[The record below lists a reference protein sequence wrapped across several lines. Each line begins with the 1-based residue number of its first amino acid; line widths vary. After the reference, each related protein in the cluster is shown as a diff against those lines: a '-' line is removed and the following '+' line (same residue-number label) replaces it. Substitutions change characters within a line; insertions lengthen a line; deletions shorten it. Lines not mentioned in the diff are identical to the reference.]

1 MDISNIFSSVIEIS
15 IISSIIGIVII
26 LLRQLLKGRVNSKWI
41 YIIWFILLFKLLV
54 PIKIESLVSIFNF
67 APEYMTENNYI
78 ENSKIEYEN
87 LQQEYNNYINDNIEE
102 SNNIVDNKVS
112 YELKQL
118 EQEVKKS
125 KIKNNILEY
134 IIPTIW
140 IIGTIIMILWLII
153 TNIILNLKLNK
164 NRYKDERVENILE
177 KCKNKM
183 NLKRKFNIVIND
195 MISTPALFG
204 IFKVKILIPKE
215 ILKLSDENLE
225 YILLHELSHYK
236 RKDIWINYILLFIQS
251 IHWFNPVIW
260 ICFKLFRND
269 LELATDEYALKYLD
283 ENKYNSYA
291 NALLETLSISINS
304 KFAPS
309 LIGMVDNKENIK
321 RRIIM
326 IKSLEVFKKK
336 KVIITIIC
344 IVLIIVFS
352 VVLLTT
358 PKKVN
363 GKDEKLLTPSN
374 TENGELTKETEII
387 EEDISSKIAKLNTLA
402 EWNENNHEYDTL
414 FVKEIS
420 ENQIKEIDNIIQRG
434 EKLLASVSWAK
445 KADYMLTFNDD
456 VREDIYIR
464 IAKDGT
470 ININT
475 SRKAMSDYTIYAEE
489 DVNYIL
495 NLLGLKNEY
504 ASLPIIDLNEYNKP
518 MNIYWYGG
526 IKFELGTYGWNTSI
540 NGNLSNFVIADSI
553 APKEI
558 LKNKKAVEWVGIQG
572 SYISIYSRDEVIN
585 KKLPKETIV
594 KYKIYSVN
602 ESEDNAQYKE
612 ATRMI
617 NGSYYLS
624 ELPIIKGEYIVEVYI
639 SFGNLSDN
647 NAHYCLKYKS

>member
-1 MDISNIFSSVIEIS
+1 MDISSIFGSVLEIS

-26 LLRQLLKGRVNSKWI
+26 LLRQLLKDRVNSKWI

-54 PIKIESLVSIFNF
+54 PIKIESFVSIFNF
-67 APEYMTENNYI
+67 TPEYIVENNYI

-87 LQQEYNNYINDNIEE
+87 LQQEYNNYINYINYNIEE
-102 SNNIVDNKVS
+102 SSNIVNNQES
-112 YELKQL
+112 YELKQV
-118 EQEVKKS
+118 EQEMKNS
-125 KIKNNILEY
+125 KIKNIVLEY

-140 IIGTIIMILWLII
+140 IIGTIIMILWLVI
-153 TNIILNLKLNK
+153 TNIVLNLKLNK
-164 NRYKDERVENILE
+164 NCYKDERLENILE
-177 KCKNKM
+177 KCKNKI
-183 NLKRKFNIVIND
+183 NVKRNFNIVIND
-195 MISTPALFG
+195 IISTPALFG

-236 RKDIWINYILLFIQS
+236 RKDVCINYLILFIQS
-251 IHWFNPVIW
+251 IHWFNPIIW
-260 ICFKLFRND
+260 LCFKLFRND

-283 ENKYNSYA
+283 ENKYKSYA
-291 NALLETLSISINS
+291 NALVETLSISINS

-321 RRIIM
+321 RRIIK
-326 IKSLEVFKKK
+326 IKSLEIFKKK
-336 KVIITIIC
+336 KVIITTIC

-352 VVLLTT
+352 VILLTT

-363 GKDEKLLTPSN
+363 GKDEELLTSSN
-374 TENGELTKETEII
+374 TEKEETEII
-387 EEDISSKIAKLNTLA
+387 EDVSPKIAKLNTLA
-402 EWNENNHEYDTL
+402 EWNEDNQEYDTL
-414 FVKEIS
+414 FVKDIS
-420 ENQIKEIDNIIQRG
+420 ENQIKEMENIIQRG

-445 KADYMLTFNDD
+445 KADYIITFNDGIN
-456 VREDIYIR
+456 EEIYIR

-475 SRKAMSDYTIYAEE
+475 WGNSSSVYTIYAEE

-495 NLLGLKNEY
+495 NLIGEENKY
-504 ASLPIIDLNEYNKP
+504 ANLPIIELNEYNKP
-518 MNIYWYGG
+518 MDIYWYGG
-526 IKFELGTYGWNTSI
+526 TKFELGTYAWNVST

-553 APKEI
+553 TPKEI
-558 LKNKKAVEWVGIQG
+558 LKDKEAVDWLGITG
-572 SYISIYSRDEVIN
+572 SYISIYSRDEVIS

-602 ESEDNAQYKE
+602 ESENNAQYEE

-617 NGSYYLS
+617 NGSYYLTN
-624 ELPIIKGEYIVEVYI
+624 LPKIKGEYIVEVYI
-639 SFGNLSDN
+639 SFGNLSNN
-647 NAHYCLKYKS
+647 NAHYCLKYKF